1 MTKKEL
7 KRYTV
12 ILQHIHGRITAREAA
27 EFLGLSIRQVF
38 RLKKRVLE
46 EGETGIIHKNRG
58 RKPAHALP
66 KHVRETIR
74 NLLASDRYRN
84 CNDHHLAE
92 LLAEHEGIVVSPSTI
107 RRIRRESHLPPK
119 RKRHPTKAHRPRPRK
134 PQTGMLVQMDASFH
148 PWLEDRSEPFA
159 LLAAIDDATGEI
171 VAAVFRPREDT
182 EGYFLITKQMIEQRG
197 IPMSIYSDRHTIFR
211 SPKEATLSIE
221 QELAGETPPL
231 SQFGQVLQELGI
243 THIKALSP
251 QAKGRIER
259 LFETLQDR
267 WVVELRLRHVNTIEE
282 ANQVLPDLIEKH
294 NQQFAVKPEDPE
306 SAFVPL
312 AEKQSLDHIL
322 CYREKRTVG
331 SGETISY
338 RGKMYKIAAKNS
350 KQTIP
355 VKTRVEV
362 RETLNGERFIW
373 YKGEKYP
380 LQEVQKPDRQPD
392 RQGPPQKEKA
402 GVARTPHKPAANHPW
417 RQYNTSNRRIP
428 QRASF
433 GYSSLEKPSKIPFT
447 P

>member
-1 MTKKEL
+1 MTRKEL
-7 KRYTV
+7 WRYNV
-12 ILQHIHGRITAREAA
+12 MLKHIHGLMTVRETANE
-27 EFLGLSIRQVF
+27 LGLSTRQVF
-38 RLKKRVLE
+38 RLKKRILE

-58 RKPAHALP
+58 RKPAHALSNE
-66 KHVRETIR
+66 VREYIR
-74 NLLASDRYRN
+74 NLLTSERYRN

-92 LLAEHEGIVVSPSTI
+92 LLAQHEGIHISPSTV
-107 RRIRRESHLPPK
+107 RRIRCESNLPPK
-119 RKRHPTKAHRPRPRK
+119 RKRRPPKAHRPRPRK
-134 PQTGMLVQMDASFH
+134 PQAGMLVQVDASFH
-148 PWLEDRSEPFA
+148 PWLEDRAKPFA

-171 VAAVFRPREDT
+171 VAAVFRPQEDT
-182 EGYFLITKQMIEQRG
+182 EGYLLLLKQMIEQKG

-221 QELAGETPPL
+221 QELAGEAPPL

-267 WVVELRLRHVNTIEE
+267 CVVELRLRNVNTIEE
-282 ANQVLPDLIEKH
+282 ANQVLPELIRKH
-294 NQQFAVKPEDPE
+294 NHLFAVQPADPE

-312 AEKQSLDHIL
+312 AEEQSLDHIL

-331 SGETISY
+331 SGETVSY
-338 RGKMYKIAAKNS
+338 GGKTYKIVTKNS

-362 RETLNGERFIW
+362 RETLNGDRFIW
-373 YKGEKYP
+373 YKGEKY
-380 LQEVQKPDRQPD
+380 LLEEVQKPDRQESS
-392 RQGPPQKEKA
+392 QKEKA
-402 GVARTPHKPAANHPW
+402 GIVRTPHKPAANHPW
-417 RQYNTSNRRIP
+417 RKPFLPKPRIP
-428 QRASF
+428 QRAEF
-433 GYSSLEKPSKIPFT
+433 GYNGLREPTPIPFT